1 MDALNISSYIYDFNF
16 SNKQAKVIAL
26 WFKNEG
32 ANLSGETAAETV
44 GWMLAQGWSVVS
56 SGTRWTHIN
65 TATGET
71 EYEPWYAL
79 SRYYLDAQLALQDLT
94 NSYTVAYNEGR
105 FANDRRYDDLIALY
119 SATLSNSESVLAS
132 LQTDEDSYES
142 YILSKISSMDF
153 DYTLYYADIGDPN
166 LDEWYTDARQL
177 INDDYDSRV
186 AAARAEMESTG
197 WYSTSRWSTENTG
210 IESDRT
216 KAIAHLGVEKRKL
229 DIDHRTNS
237 YKLQVDMRKNVIAA
251 RDRLMAQLQGLQN
264 DRLTIRN
271 RIAEALAGIVERR
284 TDSYP
289 DIDKIG
295 ELVSN
300 LGTGGTGSFSP

>member
-1 MDALNISSYIYDFNF
+1 METLNVSSYLSDLGFDDRQ
-16 SNKQAKVIAL
+16 SEVISV
-26 WFKNEG
+26 WFKWESTYI
-32 ANLSGETAAETV
+32 SGDTAIETV
-44 GWMLAQGWSVVS
+44 GWMLAQGWTVVN
-56 SGTRWTHIN
+56 SGSFVSHIN

-71 EYEPWYAL
+71 EYTPYYNL
-79 SRYYLDAQLALQDLT
+79 LRTYLDAELALQDLVD
-94 NSYTVAYNEGR
+94 SYTVAYNEGR
-105 FANDRRYDDLIALY
+105 TANNTRYDDLIALH
-119 SATLSNSESVLAS
+119 SATLSNTESVLES

-142 YILSKISSMDF
+142 YILSKISSIDF
-153 DYTLYYADIGDPN
+153 DYTLYYSDIGDPN

-271 RIAEALAGIVERR
+271 SIAEALAGIVERR

-289 DIDKIG
+289 DIDRIG
-295 ELVSN
+295 DLVSR
-300 LGTGGTGSFSP
+300 LGAGGTGNFTP